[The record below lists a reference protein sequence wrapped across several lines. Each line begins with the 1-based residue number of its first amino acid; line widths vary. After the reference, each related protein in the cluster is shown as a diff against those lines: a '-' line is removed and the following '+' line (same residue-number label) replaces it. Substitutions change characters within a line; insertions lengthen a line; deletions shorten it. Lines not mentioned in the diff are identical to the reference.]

1 MGPIKIA
8 LFILAAVTGAAG
20 FTGLAGIYSGL
31 AQAVFLLASLGWLSV
46 LILEK
51 R

>member
-1 MGPIKIA
+1 MGPLKLG
-8 LFILAAVTGAAG
+8 LFVLAVTAAG
-20 FTGLAGIYSGL
+20 VGFSGLAGIYSGL
-31 AQAVFLLASLGWLSV
+31 AQAIFLLASLGWLSV